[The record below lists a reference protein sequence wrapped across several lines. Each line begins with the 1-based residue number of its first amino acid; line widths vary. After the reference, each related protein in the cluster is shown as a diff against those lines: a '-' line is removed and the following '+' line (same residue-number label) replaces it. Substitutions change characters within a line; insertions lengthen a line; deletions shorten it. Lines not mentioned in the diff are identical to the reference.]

1 VAFRQTINF
10 RNKLTINQANV
21 YPFLKSNSLSIF
33 WNYSASPSFRQ
44 QTDKCSISYLVKH
57 HCQQTLSKEDIQ
69 MPAQT
74 QTEMRKSAPKRK
86 SSTDEKKLDD
96 LFEHALKD
104 IYYAEKKILKALPKM
119 IKAAHDDGLR
129 EGLESHRQETE
140 GHVSKLEQVFSI
152 LGKSPKAV
160 KCEAIDGIL
169 SEADGVLKDFGKS
182 KACDAAI
189 IFSGQAVEHYE
200 ITRYGSMHAWATSLG
215 IDDAAEILESILEEE
230 KAADSKLTDLAE
242 SRINFAAEEEDEAAG
257 DLKE

>member
-1 VAFRQTINF
+1 MRT
-10 RNKLTINQANV
+10 
-21 YPFLKSNSLSIF
+21 
-33 WNYSASPSFRQ
+33 
-44 QTDKCSISYLVKH
+44 
-57 HCQQTLSKEDIQ
+57 QTL
-69 MPAQT
+69 QT
-74 QTEMRKSAPKRK
+74 SSTK
-86 SSTDEKKLDD
+86 SSSKTKSKAQEKKLDD

-119 IKAAHDDGLR
+119 IKAAHDGELKQ
-129 EGLESHRQETE
+129 GLENHRDETE

-152 LGKSPKAV
+152 LGKTPRAV

-169 SEADGVLKDFGKS
+169 AEADGVLEDFGKT

-215 IDDAAEILESILEEE
+215 MDEAAEIIESILIEE

-242 SRINFAAEEEDEAAG
+242 SRINYAAEEEDEAAG
-257 DLKE
+257 DNDLN